1 MSSSPI
7 SFCSPWNSRPQT
19 RTRIH
24 ELVSGARAGA
34 SGSRHW
40 PRGGSRGGPPLVDAG
55 RGRAAQQS
63 PAPSTLPPPCLPV
76 VHTPF
81 GLPSRW
87 AAIVGVRANRRCRP
101 RFCRAVR
108 SQERT
113 DPGAPVLSAAS
124 SSLLSP
130 ELLAHSPSRPE
141 ATAQTER
148 DSRERAP
155 QDTELTLDY
164 FTPQVMSEVERSE
177 DLKSIWSLRIE

>member
-1 MSSSPI
+1 MNWSQGPGQG
-7 SFCSPWNSRPQT
+7 PLAPDAGREVGP
-19 RTRIH
+19 
-24 ELVSGARAGA
+24 GAGRF
-34 SGSRHW
+34 
-40 PRGGSRGGPPLVDAG
+40 VDAG
-55 RGRAAQQS
+55 RGRAAQRS
-63 PAPSTLPPPCLPV
+63 PAPSVLPPPCLPV

-113 DPGAPVLSAAS
+113 DPGARVLSAAF
-124 SSLLSP
+124 SLPSP

-148 DSRERAP
+148 DSRKREG
-155 QDTELTLDY
+155 T
-164 FTPQVMSEVERSE
+164 
-177 DLKSIWSLRIE
+177 